1 MSAGSIFKMVVLFVL
16 GELSW
21 AIMFY
26 NVNGY
31 FDPHNTVPD
40 GNLHGMLFFGFL
52 GAFLQSFIVKWIAR
66 YKGLN
71 QKQWWLLGFL
81 FFYVALFAVLVKDR
95 TDVARLVGAHSD
107 MKKCPYCAEIIKRE
121 AIVCR
126 YCGRE
131 LQGSSATAKI
141 PKKGDTFVVG
151 GKTYIIQEKPHYDM
165 GNSRYI
171 ALAKILGEEDNY
183 FVCWDLLKPAY
194 HDAVPIEVACDWNN
208 PNNVVNEK

>member
-1 MSAGSIFKMVVLFVL
+1 MSTGSIFKMVVLFVL

-40 GNLHGMLFFGFL
+40 GNLHGMLIFGFL
-52 GAFLQSFIVKWIAR
+52 GAFIQSYIVEDIAQ

-71 QKQWWLLGFL
+71 KKQWWWLGFL
-81 FFYVALFAVLVKDR
+81 FFYIALIAVLVKDR
-95 TDVARLVGAHSD
+95 TDTARLLDSNSN
-107 MKKCPYCAEIIKRE
+107 MKQCPYCAEIIKRE

-131 LQGSSATAKI
+131 LNK
-141 PKKGDTFVVG
+141 
-151 GKTYIIQEKPHYDM
+151 
-165 GNSRYI
+165 
-171 ALAKILGEEDNY
+171 
-183 FVCWDLLKPAY
+183 
-194 HDAVPIEVACDWNN
+194 
-208 PNNVVNEK
+208 